1 MQEISL
7 YVHIPF
13 CKQKCLYCDFPSYAG
28 KENLEDDYI
37 DALIKEINRKCK
49 NKVIRSLF
57 IGGGTPS
64 YLKDSNIEKLLKT
77 IKKLNYIDKF
87 AEKTMECNP
96 GTLTK
101 EKLQIMKENGI
112 NRISMG
118 LQTTNNELLKK
129 IGRIHTIEEFKEN
142 YKRAREE
149 GFKNIN
155 IDIMFGLP
163 NQSFYDYKETLE
175 DIVKLDPEHISCYSL
190 IIEEGTPFYN
200 MSEKGLLKLPSE
212 EEERSMYSTTKKVL
226 EKNGYHQ
233 YEISNYSKK
242 NKECIHNKI
251 YWECKEYLGVGVSAS
266 SYINEERIKNIDDIK
281 TYIKKI
287 NNNEEVYESI
297 INNTEKEDMEE
308 FMFLGLRM
316 IKGISKEE
324 FKKRFN
330 KNIEDVYGKVI
341 MDNINKG
348 LLKDVNSR
356 IFLTDKG
363 IELSNWV
370 MSEFIL

>member
-1 MQEISL
+1 M
-7 YVHIPF
+7 
-13 CKQKCLYCDFPSYAG
+13 
-28 KENLEDDYI
+28 
-37 DALIKEINRKCK
+37 
-49 NKVIRSLF
+49 LF
-57 IGGGTPS
+57 RS
-64 YLKDSNIEKLLKT
+64 YL
-77 IKKLNYIDKF
+77 
-87 AEKTMECNP
+87 
-96 GTLTK
+96 
-101 EKLQIMKENGI
+101 GI
-112 NRISMG
+112 
-118 LQTTNNELLKK
+118 
-129 IGRIHTIEEFKEN
+129 
-142 YKRAREE
+142 
-149 GFKNIN
+149 
-155 IDIMFGLP
+155 
-163 NQSFYDYKETLE
+163 
-175 DIVKLDPEHISCYSL
+175 
-190 IIEEGTPFYN
+190 
-200 MSEKGLLKLPSE
+200 
-212 EEERSMYSTTKKVL
+212 
-226 EKNGYHQ
+226 
-233 YEISNYSKK
+233 
-242 NKECIHNKI
+242 
-251 YWECKEYLGVGVSAS
+251 GVSAS